1 MGERSARQSRCA
13 RNWVSARTGFIRQGN
28 DSVLSRLIAGAVG
41 FVLRLAIAAAAA
53 GLNIDGRQRA
63 GAVLAVVKG
72 AGIDMA
78 VDALV
83 TVCFVLHTQITSLRC
98 SQG

>member
-1 MGERSARQSRCA
+1 
-13 RNWVSARTGFIRQGN
+13 
-28 DSVLSRLIAGAVG
+28 
-41 FVLRLAIAAAAA
+41 
-53 GLNIDGRQRA
+53 
-63 GAVLAVVKG
+63 
-72 AGIDMA
+72 MA